1 MVVNDKNNPK
11 ESIVKLNTNPLGGR
25 ISLSVKIMGA
35 VLFPVSKNN
44 WFGRAFVL
52 VIERKRVSPVLENHH
67 PIILWYRYSKKSA
80 DDDAMKQDPR
90 CEISILYHS
99 TKK

>member
-35 VLFPVSKNN
+35 VLFVYQ
-44 WFGRAFVL
+44 R
-52 VIERKRVSPVLENHH
+52 
-67 PIILWYRYSKKSA
+67 IIDLGAPLFS
-80 DDDAMKQDPR
+80 
-90 CEISILYHS
+90 
-99 TKK
+99 

>member
-35 VLFPVSKNN
+35 VLFV
-44 WFGRAFVL
+44 
-52 VIERKRVSPVLENHH
+52 
-67 PIILWYRYSKKSA
+67 YSIK
-80 DDDAMKQDPR
+80 
-90 CEISILYHS
+90 E
-99 TKK
+99 